1 MFLTK
6 NLKTMRVK
14 ILETRNIIGYNSKE
28 FRNYQVSFKEK
39 KVWISE
45 LDYTKY
51 PDLLSFED
59 EYIILK
65 EPVRDNFI
73 LNEKENKNGKFLT
86 LIPKQTG
93 SINIVEDPGNSDI
106 STNRKSNQSNTEAHN
121 REGNLESEIIDDYLD
136 MLGDKGKL
144 FESLDLAIFSI
155 NQLKYDDF
163 ECIENFRAHTTLKEF
178 HKDVFDNPNII
189 ELIKLQ
195 INRVV
200 GVLKNIENDIQ
211 KVKSII
217 ETNSDTATSSDETN
231 FIGKTRVKL
240 NIIQS
245 IIEKTTS
252 SKTDMGI
259 IVLQG
264 KRLGRNFEFIKDQL
278 SIVLEET
285 KAFNSLR
292 FNLESHKQV
301 QGLSRLDDL
310 SDKFTFRVEKNTIAM
325 YDEIIQELTEK
336 GKGIDRLLGTLTSNI
351 GLPNEVET
359 IHETQVLSVFPK
371 DKPNSK
377 KTTSPKQVAKHQENK
392 KNVNRVENSA
402 KVYFING
409 LLKMSNRK
417 DVSEKTKDRLVELL
431 SKEVGGN
438 DGLLKEIYKDVKEI
452 KERVSL
458 DQPKLNK
465 EEVEGQLKSE
475 EKSQFPKYIDP
486 IKLYSFL
493 FNYNQDP
500 ILKYTCHD
508 IDSDGL
514 KDIVRYCNTEQYDF
528 KKHIE
533 KIKEVYAGFEK
544 KHYAPIAVKALIRG
558 YLTGKNFKGNELEQ
572 GWSTDRINI
581 NWSHSDIL
589 NWSKE
594 NPNFPP
600 NPNEGLIE
608 QNENIGFEI
617 KRFVS
622 VITGKTVQNFRELV
636 VHFKNLFHIRRDN
649 SLKDLIEFKNQN
661 KRWNDVIDFVIDN
674 NEFPKNIEFFTDV
687 DKLTQAYTRIVELI
701 IEQHKKSQIPE
712 KPKVKLS
719 FFENEGSLEFSIHH
733 LNSVF
738 GKTIVNAIE
747 RPGVAYTNLINK
759 QINGLC
765 NLYVR
770 ADFGQGNFAK
780 INIWNGKERESQ
792 LIESFKGVEH
802 LLEFPKK

>member
-1 MFLTK
+1 MK
-6 NLKTMRVK
+6 VK
-14 ILETRNIIGYNSKE
+14 ILDTRNIKGNNSKD
-28 FRNYQVSFKEK
+28 FRNYQVSIDGM
-39 KVWISE
+39 KVWISQ
-45 LDYTKY
+45 LDYNEHS
-51 PDLLSFED
+51 DLISIEGD
-59 EYIILK
+59 YIILK
-65 EPVRDNFI
+65 EPPEDYYEV
-73 LNEKENKNGKFLT
+73 LKKENVKGKFQT
-86 LIPKQTG
+86 LIPKLK
-93 SINIVEDPGNSDI
+93 SDF
-106 STNRKSNQSNTEAHN
+106 
-121 REGNLESEIIDDYLD
+121 SENVLP
-136 MLGDKGKL
+136 
-144 FESLDLAIFSI
+144 
-155 NQLKYDDF
+155 N
-163 ECIENFRAHTTLKEF
+163 KET
-178 HKDVFDNPNII
+178 
-189 ELIKLQ
+189 
-195 INRVV
+195 
-200 GVLKNIENDIQ
+200 
-211 KVKSII
+211 
-217 ETNSDTATSSDETN
+217 ETNMTVFNNYIDSPSTKNEKKKVLRKVIYPKRKLVISP
-231 FIGKTRVKL
+231 KT
-240 NIIQS
+240 
-245 IIEKTTS
+245 
-252 SKTDMGI
+252 SKTI
-259 IVLQG
+259 SYPEVIP
-264 KRLGRNFEFIKDQL
+264 
-278 SIVLEET
+278 
-285 KAFNSLR
+285 
-292 FNLESHKQV
+292 
-301 QGLSRLDDL
+301 
-310 SDKFTFRVEKNTIAM
+310 
-325 YDEIIQELTEK
+325 
-336 GKGIDRLLGTLTSNI
+336 GIDRDSFSETPITKAGSKPI
-351 GLPNEVET
+351 GDR
-359 IHETQVLSVFPK
+359 I
-371 DKPNSK
+371 
-377 KTTSPKQVAKHQENK
+377 A
-392 KNVNRVENSA
+392 
-402 KVYFING
+402 FING
-409 LLKMSNRK
+409 LLRMSNRK
-417 DVSEKTKDRLVELL
+417 DVTEKTRERVIDLISKELISEKMTSNLTFNP
-431 SKEVGGN
+431 N
-438 DGLLKEIYKDVKEI
+438 DSTVLNEIYKDVKEI
-452 KERVSL
+452 KKRFLEDSL
-458 DQPKLNK
+458 STQK
-465 EEVEGQLKSE
+465 EEEKGNFAESKEISQL
-475 EKSQFPKYIDP
+475 PMYINP

-514 KDIVRYCNTEQYDF
+514 KDIVRYCNTEQYDL

-572 GWSTDRINI
+572 GWSTDGINI

>member
-1 MFLTK
+1 MK
-6 NLKTMRVK
+6 VK
-14 ILETRNIIGYNSKE
+14 ILEIRQFKGHNSKE
-28 FRNYQVSFKEK
+28 FTNYQVSIDGT
-39 KVWISE
+39 KVWIS
-45 LDYTKY
+45 LLGYAKHS
-51 PDLLSFED
+51 DLISIEGD
-59 EYIILK
+59 YIILK
-65 EPVRDNFI
+65 EPPEDYYEIVK
-73 LNEKENKNGKFLT
+73 KENVKGKFQT
-86 LIPKQTG
+86 LIPKVKTNFSENVLPNKETETKMTVFKNYIDSPSTKNEKKKVLRKVIYPKRKLVIPPKPRKILSYPELMSEVDGDSFSETPITKTG
-93 SINIVEDPGNSDI
+93 SKPI
-106 STNRKSNQSNTEAHN
+106 
-121 REGNLESEIIDDYLD
+121 
-136 MLGDKGKL
+136 GD
-144 FESLDLAIFSI
+144 
-155 NQLKYDDF
+155 
-163 ECIENFRAHTTLKEF
+163 R
-178 HKDVFDNPNII
+178 
-189 ELIKLQ
+189 
-195 INRVV
+195 
-200 GVLKNIENDIQ
+200 
-211 KVKSII
+211 
-217 ETNSDTATSSDETN
+217 
-231 FIGKTRVKL
+231 
-240 NIIQS
+240 
-245 IIEKTTS
+245 
-252 SKTDMGI
+252 
-259 IVLQG
+259 
-264 KRLGRNFEFIKDQL
+264 
-278 SIVLEET
+278 
-285 KAFNSLR
+285 
-292 FNLESHKQV
+292 
-301 QGLSRLDDL
+301 
-310 SDKFTFRVEKNTIAM
+310 IA
-325 YDEIIQELTEK
+325 
-336 GKGIDRLLGTLTSNI
+336 
-351 GLPNEVET
+351 
-359 IHETQVLSVFPK
+359 
-371 DKPNSK
+371 
-377 KTTSPKQVAKHQENK
+377 
-392 KNVNRVENSA
+392 
-402 KVYFING
+402 FING
-409 LLKMSNRK
+409 LLRMSNRK

-438 DGLLKEIYKDVKEI
+438 DVLLKEIYKDVKEI

-475 EKSQFPKYIDP
+475 EKSKFPKYIDP

-514 KDIVRYCNTEQYDF
+514 KDIVRYCNTEQYDL

-589 NWSKE
+589 NWSNE

-636 VHFKNLFHIRRDN
+636 LHFKNLFHLRRDN

-661 KRWNDVIDFVIDN
+661 KKWNDVINFIIDN

-701 IEQHKKSQIPE
+701 IEQHKKSQILE

-719 FFENEGSLEFSIHH
+719 FLEKGNLLEFSIHH
-733 LNSVF
+733 LNSVY
-738 GKTIVNAIE
+738 GKTIENTIE
-747 RPGVAYTNLINK
+747 RLGTAHTNLIKN

-770 ADFGQGNFAK
+770 ADFGQGKYAK

-792 LIESFKGVEH
+792 LIESFKGVEY